1 MRRWMVGL
9 SLLASASTARPV
21 MLQAPYAMPRA
32 EAQRLLTIHN
42 RERAAFGS
50 IPMKWDPQL
59 EAQAQAYAHYLA
71 RRGRLVH
78 APKATRPGQG
88 ENLAMG
94 SGPYSATEWL
104 AGTWLAEKRLFQPG
118 VFPNTSRTG
127 NWADAGHYS
136 QVVWPG
142 PVRLGCGK
150 ARGRRMTFLV
160 CRYSPAGNRSGV
172 AIGGRPSL

>member
-1 MRRWMVGL
+1 MPRWMVGF
-9 SLLASASTARPV
+9 SLMASSSAAQPV
-21 MLQAPYAMPRA
+21 TLQAPYALPRG
-32 EAQRLLTIHN
+32 EAAKLLAIHN

-50 IPMKWDPQL
+50 FPMIWDGNL

-71 RRGRLVH
+71 RRGKLIH
-78 APKATRPGQG
+78 APKERRRGQG

-104 AGTWLAEKRLFQPG
+104 AGTWLAEKRLFRPG
-118 VFPNTSRTG
+118 VFPNVSRTG
-127 NWADAGHYS
+127 NWAAVGHFS

-142 PVRLGCGK
+142 SVRLGCGK

-160 CRYSPAGNRSGV
+160 CRYSPAGNRDGV
-172 AIGGRPSL
+172 AIGRRRSL